1 MRTLFSFLIFQ
12 TLVSALVA
20 WRAFATGMPVTGA
33 AMAAIGLL
41 CVLLLALFVSA
52 PGRAARSCGLG
63 RQENRNP
70 ENAGPEKFLRSC
82 LPKQK
87 KGGGK

>member
-1 MRTLFSFLIFQ
+1 MRTLFAFLIFQ
-12 TLVSALVA
+12 TLISALIA

-52 PGRAARSCGLG
+52 PGRAARAAH
-63 RQENRNP
+63 R
-70 ENAGPEKFLRSC
+70 KD
-82 LPKQK
+82 
-87 KGGGK
+87 GGK